1 MAEFY
6 DAAVSGADPIQDRPG
21 FAVYTVVSEDLRASS
36 RAILTDADRLK
47 KAHCRATV

>member
-1 MAEFY
+1 MKVRE
-6 DAAVSGADPIQDRPG
+6 ADQ
-21 FAVYTVVSEDLRASS
+21 FFSVYTVVSEDLRASS